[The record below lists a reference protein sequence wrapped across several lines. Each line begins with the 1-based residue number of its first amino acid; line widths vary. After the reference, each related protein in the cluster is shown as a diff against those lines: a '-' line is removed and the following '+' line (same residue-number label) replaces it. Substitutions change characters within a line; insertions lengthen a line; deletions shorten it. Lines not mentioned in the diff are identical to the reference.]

1 MAETRGT
8 ALKSRRK
15 LGLTLYF
22 LFLISLLMF
31 ASSLSVDMLTQPYIE
46 GTYLYIVVK
55 GVEIVSAAL
64 LGGVFLTI
72 LYLADSEESE
82 ESEENTGQA

>member
-1 MAETRGT
+1 MAETGGT